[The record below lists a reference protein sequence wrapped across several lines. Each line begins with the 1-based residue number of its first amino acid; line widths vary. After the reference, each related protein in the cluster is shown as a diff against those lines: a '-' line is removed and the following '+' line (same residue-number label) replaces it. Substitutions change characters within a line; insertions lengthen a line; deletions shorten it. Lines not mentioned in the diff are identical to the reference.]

1 METGCEMCVYV
12 NNNTGIETALL
23 HMGLENSELFEGRTN
38 DSGELIFKI
47 MFKNVFLASRVKI
60 LIGDQSAFTCTSW
73 WVWLGLVNRV
83 IVYTSN

>member
-60 LIGDQSAFTCTSW
+60 LIGDQSAFTCTS
-73 WVWLGLVNRV
+73 
-83 IVYTSN
+83 

>member
-60 LIGDQSAFTCTSW
+60 LLGDQSAFTCTS
-73 WVWLGLVNRV
+73 
-83 IVYTSN
+83 